1 MTSKAQKARS
11 RLRKEAYEVAE
22 QYLSGQRNQL
32 DDWVGNSATRLML
45 VYDYMVG
52 FGPSGTQSGR
62 EIMDCMRYRRGI

>member
-32 DDWVGNSATRLML
+32 DDWVGNSATRLIN
-45 VYDYMVG
+45 VG
-52 FGPSGTQSGR
+52 L
-62 EIMDCMRYRRGI
+62 

>member
-22 QYLSGQRNQL
+22 QYLSGQRNQ
-32 DDWVGNSATRLML
+32 LML